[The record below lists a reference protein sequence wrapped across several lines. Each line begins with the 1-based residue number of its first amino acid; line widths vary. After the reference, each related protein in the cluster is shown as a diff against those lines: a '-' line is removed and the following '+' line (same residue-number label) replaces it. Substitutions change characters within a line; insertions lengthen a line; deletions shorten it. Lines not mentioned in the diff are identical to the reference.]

1 MWSDRSVDPI
11 EPEPFPHRSAAADP
25 AAPGGA
31 RYAELADVA
40 ERVAVEAATLVAA
53 ERESMLDGAGVDVQ
67 TKTSRTD
74 VVTAVDLASEKLIR
88 ARLAQLRPGEAVIGE
103 EAGGDA
109 GEDGI
114 TWVADP
120 IDGTVNFLYG
130 LPEFAVSI
138 GAQVDGVSV
147 AGAVVEPVS
156 GRRWTASRGGG
167 AWLDGRRLAVSRPEG
182 LDTTL
187 VGTGFNYATERRKR
201 QAAVIAA
208 LLGRV
213 RDIRRGGSAALD
225 LCHVAAGWLDGY
237 VEHGLSRWDWAAGAL
252 LAEEAGALVALPG
265 QDTELGPD
273 AAMAASPAIVRSLRA
288 ALIDC
293 GVDGI

>member
-1 MWSDRSVDPI
+1 MV
-11 EPEPFPHRSAAADP
+11 E
-25 AAPGGA
+25 
-31 RYAELADVA
+31 VA
-40 ERVAVEAATLVAA
+40 EQVAVEAAAFVAA

-74 VVTAVDLASEKLIR
+74 VVTAVDVASEKLIR
-88 ARLAQLRPGEAVIGE
+88 ARLSQLRPGEPVLGE
-103 EAGGDA
+103 EGGGGD
-109 GEDGI
+109 GGDGL

-130 LPEFAVSI
+130 LPDFAVSV
-138 GAQVDGVSV
+138 GAQIDGVSV

-156 GRRWTASRGGG
+156 GRRWTATRGGG
-167 AWLDGRRLAVSRPEG
+167 AWLDGRRLTVSRPDG
-182 LDTTL
+182 LDMAL
-187 VGTGFNYATERRKR
+187 VGTGFNYVTERRKR
-201 QAAVIAA
+201 QAAMIAE

-237 VEHGLSRWDWAAGAL
+237 AEHGLARWDWAAGAL
-252 LAEEAGALVALPG
+252 LAEEAGAVVALPG
-265 QDTELGPD
+265 QDPELGSD
-273 AAMAASPAIVRSLRA
+273 GTLAAAPAIAEPLRR

-293 GVDGI
+293 GMGGI

>member
-1 MWSDRSVDPI
+1 MDAI
-11 EPEPFPHRSAAADP
+11 EPESGTPAAARSAASGAAAD
-25 AAPGGA
+25 AAPS
-31 RYAELADVA
+31 YADLVEVA
-40 ERVAVEAATLVAA
+40 EQVAVEAAAFVAA

-74 VVTAVDLASEKLIR
+74 VVTAVDVASEKLIR
-88 ARLAQLRPGEAVIGE
+88 ARLSQLRPGEPVLGE
-103 EAGGDA
+103 EGGGGD
-109 GEDGI
+109 GGDGL

-130 LPEFAVSI
+130 LPDFAVSV
-138 GAQVDGVSV
+138 GAQIDGVSV

-156 GRRWTASRGGG
+156 GRRWTATRGGG
-167 AWLDGRRLAVSRPEG
+167 AWLDGRRLTVSRPDG
-182 LDTTL
+182 LDMAL
-187 VGTGFNYATERRKR
+187 VGTGFNYVTERRKR
-201 QAAVIAA
+201 QAAMIAE

-237 VEHGLSRWDWAAGAL
+237 AEHGLARWDWAAGAL
-252 LAEEAGALVALPG
+252 LAEEAGAVVALPG
-265 QDTELGPD
+265 QDPELGSD
-273 AAMAASPAIVRSLRA
+273 GTLAAAPAIAEPLRR

-293 GVDGI
+293 GMGGI